1 MTRPTLFRLP
11 LTHLAA
17 LASLCASFMFGSA
30 LASSLSDLSNQDAS
44 RGIKGALTEGAS
56 SAIEKLGVPGGFA
69 NDPRVRIPLP
79 PTLEEVAKGMRFMGR
94 GNEADELEAAMNKA
108 AEDAVSQAKPLMI
121 DAVRSMSLRDAKDIL
136 TGGENSVTQFFKEKT
151 AAPLA
156 LRFLPIVKES
166 TDKVGLAQK
175 YDRLA
180 GQGVKLG
187 LIHGDAASIE
197 QYVTNKAL
205 DALYLMIGEKER
217 AIRQNPAEATS
228 EIVKSVFSSLH

>member
-1 MTRPTLFRLP
+1 
-11 LTHLAA
+11 
-17 LASLCASFMFGSA
+17 MFGSA